1 MAGTNKLDL
10 FYDNDPSRPQITNL
24 TVSENMLNSSK
35 YLSGIRFYSIGDIF
49 NLNITASD
57 LYDNTYTD
65 AQIIVNLQDFAADNI
80 TLNHL
85 SPGVSGPT
93 NPPTIGDNFNYNG
106 TFTIINEDI
115 WQSNARAVATA
126 YDPFGSSAPFEA
138 PSNNIMIN
146 TLNPASTEIEELF
159 IDEIYRLPPG
169 NYNSPP
175 TNITNVWDSSN
186 VLSNGNA
193 QVWPYLLKY
202 PNTDYTTGYM
212 PAQTANYSGFNGNQ
226 TYLRAFRQLNVPHTN
241 AIVKFLNWTVSSWP
255 YSNIILE
262 IKLPGQT
269 GWLRGDRPYNMAT
282 FTGADGD
289 GCFVESLS
297 SGNEFYFTFG
307 TYSTANS
314 GYMIIMRITYT
325 AQGNELSYIKIVN
338 WQ

>member
-1 MAGTNKLDL
+1 
-10 FYDNDPSRPQITNL
+10 
-24 TVSENMLNSSK
+24 
-35 YLSGIRFYSIGDIF
+35 
-49 NLNITASD
+49 
-57 LYDNTYTD
+57 
-65 AQIIVNLQDFAADNI
+65 
-80 TLNHL
+80 
-85 SPGVSGPT
+85 
-93 NPPTIGDNFNYNG
+93 
-106 TFTIINEDI
+106 
-115 WQSNARAVATA
+115 
-126 YDPFGSSAPFEA
+126 
-138 PSNNIMIN
+138 
-146 TLNPASTEIEELF
+146 
-159 IDEIYRLPPG
+159 
-169 NYNSPP
+169 
-175 TNITNVWDSSN
+175 
-186 VLSNGNA
+186 
-193 QVWPYLLKY
+193 
-202 PNTDYTTGYM
+202 M